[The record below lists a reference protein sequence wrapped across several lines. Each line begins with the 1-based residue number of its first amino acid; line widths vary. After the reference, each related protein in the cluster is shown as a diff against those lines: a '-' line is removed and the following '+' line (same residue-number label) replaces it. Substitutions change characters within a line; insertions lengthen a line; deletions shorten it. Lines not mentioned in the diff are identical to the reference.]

1 MAEQNSKPN
10 VSKVIIDR
18 LKTLDDLPYFPEALM
33 QLEKLIASDEPVHM
47 DQVVQVIAKDPRLA
61 AGLIGV
67 VNTAKYSM
75 GTKIT
80 DLPDA
85 MMRIGLQDVRLMAHA
100 INYKS
105 SFKSKPPF
113 SEKHFLKHALL
124 AAFLAQG
131 LAKALHVNA
140 GEAFLCGLMHDIGI
154 YLLATEDRDKYLEV
168 MRLTDYD
175 IAKLPIKE
183 AEIFGTHHALMSARL
198 LQQWKFPKEIIM
210 GVANHHTPEK
220 ADDANKDY
228 AFLTFLSEQGCFLL
242 GIGNGVADLNDTD
255 RETPSEA
262 MEGALE
268 YFGMSYE
275 SYCELIE
282 KTFENAKQNGM
293 I

>member
-1 MAEQNSKPN
+1 MAEQTPKPN

-18 LKTLDDLPYFPEALM
+18 LRALDDLPHFPEALM
-33 QLEKLIASDEPVHM
+33 QLEKLLASGESVHM
-47 DQVVQVIAKDPRLA
+47 DEMVQVIAKDPRLA

-75 GTKIT
+75 GTKTT

-131 LAKALHVNA
+131 LAKVLHVNA

-154 YLLATEDRDKYLEV
+154 YLLAVEGRDKYLEV

-175 IAKLPIKE
+175 IAKLPSKE
-183 AEIFGTHHALMSARL
+183 VEVFGTHHAMMSARL

-220 ADDANKDY
+220 ADDEMKAY
-228 AFLTFLSEQGCFLL
+228 AYITFLSEQGCFLL
-242 GIGNGVADLNDTD
+242 GVGNGVADLNDDD
-255 RETPSEA
+255 RQTPSQS
-262 MEGALE
+262 METALE
-268 YFGMSYE
+268 YFAISYE
-275 SYCELIE
+275 SYYELIE
-282 KTFENAKQNGM
+282 TIYESAHENGM